1 MKARKISLLMMAM
14 AMAVIVHANPTF
26 RIIDGISNATTKAAM
41 ERNVN
46 SLITLLNESAAGKKK
61 KINMKEVTYVTP
73 RVRETI
79 EKMWESSMMQF
90 PDADIKVSCLKVMS
104 GGYQVRGLPLDV
116 LSADKEEVRQE
127 LTIDFLLSGQISNV
141 AIAIDMHRYD
151 VIMKKNESDID
162 YARKQAVVN
171 FVEDFR
177 TAYNK
182 KDIELI
188 ENVFSSNALIIT
200 GRVVTRATSQDL
212 ARHKMS
218 NYVDVEYDVLNKKQ
232 YIEKLKRIFKN
243 NRFINVKFSDVT
255 VVRIP
260 HKEDIYGV
268 FLKQDWRT
276 SRYHDEGLLYL
287 KVDFS
292 DRDFPMI
299 QVRVWK
305 PFRDAQGNI
314 IIADPKEDFS
324 SFLMDYEI

>member
-1 MKARKISLLMMAM
+1 MKARKISLL
-14 AMAVIVHANPTF
+14 VILLVLALSLQANPTF

-46 SLITLLNESAAGKKK
+46 DLITLINSSAQEKKK
-61 KINMKEVTYVTP
+61 KISLKEVTYVTP
-73 RVRETI
+73 RVKETV
-79 EKMWESSMMQF
+79 EKMWESSMMKF
-90 PDADIKVSCLKVMS
+90 PDADIKSSCLRMMS
-104 GGYQVRGLPLDV
+104 GGYQVRGLPLDI
-116 LSADKEEVRQE
+116 LSADKEQERQE
-127 LTIDFLLSGQISNV
+127 LTIDFTTGGQISNV

-182 KDIELI
+182 KDLELI

-212 ARHKMS
+212 AKHKMN

-232 YIEKLKRIFKN
+232 YIDKLRRIFKN
-243 NRFINVKFSDVT
+243 NKFINVKFSDVT
-255 VVRIP
+255 VVKIP
-260 HKEDIYGV
+260 NRDDIYGV
-268 FLKQDWRT
+268 FLKQDWST

-287 KVDFS
+287 KVDFR
-292 DRDFPMI
+292 DKDFPMI

-305 PFRDAQGNI
+305 PFRDASGNI
-314 IIADPKEDFS
+314 IISDPKEDFS
-324 SFLMDYEI
+324 SFLMDYDI

>member
-1 MKARKISLLMMAM
+1 MMAL
-14 AMAVIVHANPTF
+14 AMAVIAQANPTF

>member
-1 MKARKISLLMMAM
+1 MLMA
-14 AMAVIVHANPTF
+14 ALALTFSAQANPTF
-26 RIIDGISNATTKAAM
+26 HILDGISNAATKATM

-46 SLITLLNESAAGKKK
+46 NLIALLNSSAEGKKK
-61 KINMKEVTYVTP
+61 KISLKEATYVTP

-79 EKMWESSMMQF
+79 EKMWDSSMMRF
-90 PDADIKVSCLKVMS
+90 PDADIKASCLRVMT
-104 GGYQVRGLPLDV
+104 GGFQVRGLPLDV
-116 LSADKEEVRQE
+116 LSADKEEERQE
-127 LTIDFLLSGQISNV
+127 LTLDFTTSGQISNV
-141 AIAIDMHRYD
+141 AIAIDIHRYD

-182 KDIELI
+182 KDLELI

-200 GRVVTRATSQDL
+200 GRIVTRATSQDL
-212 ARHKMS
+212 ARHKKG

-232 YIEKLKRIFKN
+232 YIEKLRKIFKN
-243 NRFINVKFSDVT
+243 NKFINVKFSDVT
-255 VVRIP
+255 VVKIP
-260 HKEDIYGV
+260 KKDDIYGV

-314 IIADPKEDFS
+314 IVADPKEDFS